1 MRHIRRSPLTRWT
14 ATAAATALAAVTL
27 AGCGLGGTEDSGA
40 PGPVGTGGE
49 VKGKVSLQT
58 WALKPKFTAY
68 MEKVIDGFEKKYPG
82 VRVEWLDQPG
92 EGYSEKVL
100 SQSAGGTLP
109 DVVNL
114 PPDFALPLVKQNLLL
129 DIGKA
134 DAASVRDYV
143 KGGLDAYR
151 FPGHDGTYG
160 YPWYL
165 NTDVNYWN
173 GELFAKYGLDPKKP
187 PASLDELVKA
197 ARTVKEKSGGQT
209 YLMSRKP
216 NLIDLANAGVP
227 IMNAEGTRF
236 TFNTPEA
243 AAVLDTYRAAYQEG
257 LLPKDVLTETYA
269 GNTKLFASGTAAWTT
284 AGANYITSLATDN
297 PTLAPKV
304 VSSPAMGTP
313 PLYVQGVSIPKNTKN
328 PAAALALARWV
339 TNAENQAAF
348 AHETSIFPSTTASAA
363 DPYFAKSDGS
373 NAGDAKVTAF
383 RSLAAAKVLEPVQAN
398 DAVKTLINQQIAL
411 AISGQAGS
419 KEALDTAVARAD
431 RLIQD

>member
-1 MRHIRRSPLTRWT
+1 MRHIRPLRRSPLARWT
-14 ATAAATALAAVTL
+14 AVAVAAVTL
-27 AGCGLGGTEDSGA
+27 AGCGLGGAEDSGA
-40 PGPVGTGGE
+40 PGPAAAHGE

-68 MEKVIDGFEKKYPG
+68 MEKVISGFEKKYPG
-82 VRVEWLDQPG
+82 VEVEWLDQPG

-114 PPDFALPLVKQNLLL
+114 PPDFALPLVRQNLLL
-129 DIGKA
+129 DI
-134 DAASVRDYV
+134 AASDPAAATDYV

-173 GELFAKYGLDPKKP
+173 SELFTTYGLDPKKP

-197 ARTVKEKSGGQT
+197 ARTVKAKSGGRT

-227 IMNAEGTRF
+227 IMSADGRHF

-243 AAVLDTYRAAYQEG
+243 AAVLDTYRAAFKEG

-269 GNTKLFASGTAAWTT
+269 GNTKLFSSGTAAWTT
-284 AGANYITSLATDN
+284 AGANYITSLGTDN
-297 PTLAPKV
+297 PSLAPKV
-304 VSSPAMGTP
+304 VPSPAIGTP
-313 PLYVQGVSIPKNTKN
+313 PLYVQGLSIPKNTRN

-348 AHETSIFPSTTASAA
+348 AHETSIFPSTTASAS
-363 DPYFAKSDGS
+363 DPFFSKSDGS
-373 NAGDAKVTAF
+373 NAGDAKVLAF
-383 RSLAAAKVLEPVQAN
+383 RSLASARVLEPVQAN

-411 AISGQAGS
+411 AISGQSGS

-431 RLIQD
+431 QLLKD

>member
-1 MRHIRRSPLTRWT
+1 MRHIRRSRWARWT
-14 ATAAATALAAVTL
+14 AVAVAAVTL
-27 AGCGLGGTEDSGA
+27 AGCGLGGAEDSGA
-40 PGPVGTGGE
+40 PGPVTTGGE

-58 WALKPKFTAY
+58 WALKPKFSAY
-68 MEKVIDGFEKKYPG
+68 MEGVISGFEKKYPG
-82 VRVEWLDQPG
+82 VEVEWLDQPG
-92 EGYSEKVL
+92 EGYSDKVL

-129 DIGKA
+129 DVGKA
-134 DAASVRDYV
+134 DPAVTADYV

-173 GELFAKYGLDPKKP
+173 GELLTRYGLDPKKP
-187 PASLDELVKA
+187 PASLDELVSA
-197 ARTVKEKSGGQT
+197 ARTVKAKSGGQT

-216 NLIDLANAGVP
+216 NLMDLANAGVP
-227 IMNAEGTRF
+227 ILSGDGRTF
-236 TFNTPEA
+236 TFNTPKA
-243 AAVLDTYRAAYQEG
+243 AEVLDTYRAAFTEG

-269 GNTKLFASGTAAWTT
+269 GNAKLFSSGTAAWTT

-313 PLYVQGVSIPKNTKN
+313 PLYVQGLSVPRSTKN
-328 PAAALALARWV
+328 PTAALALARWV
-339 TNAENQAAF
+339 TSAENQAAF
-348 AHETSIFPSTTASAA
+348 ARETSIFPSTTASAA
-363 DPYFAKSDGS
+363 DPFFSRSDGS

-383 RSLAAAKVLEPVQAN
+383 RSLASARVLEPVQAN
-398 DAVKTLINQQIAL
+398 DAIKTVINQQIAL
-411 AISGQAGS
+411 AISGRTGS
-419 KEALDTAVARAD
+419 KEALDTAVARANQLLKD
-431 RLIQD
+431 

>member
-1 MRHIRRSPLTRWT
+1 MRVIRRSRWARWT
-14 ATAAATALAAVTL
+14 AAAAAAVTL
-27 AGCGLGGTEDSGA
+27 AGCGLGGAEDSGA
-40 PGPVGTGGE
+40 PGPVHSGGE

-68 MEKVIDGFEKKYPG
+68 MEGVIAGFEKKYPG
-82 VRVEWLDQPG
+82 VEVDWLDQPG

-114 PPDFALPLVKQNLLL
+114 PPDFALPLVKQKLLL
-129 DIGKA
+129 DVVGS
-134 DAASVRDYV
+134 DASAAADYV
-143 KGGLDAYR
+143 KGGLEAYR

-173 GELFAKYGLDPKKP
+173 AELLTKYGLDPKKP
-187 PASLDELVKA
+187 PASLDQLVAA
-197 ARTVKEKSGGQT
+197 ARTVKAKSGGQV

-216 NLIDLANAGVP
+216 NLMDLANAGVP
-227 IMNAEGTRF
+227 VMSADGRSF

-243 AAVLDTYRAAYQEG
+243 AAVLDTYRAAFKEG

-269 GNTKLFASGTAAWTT
+269 GNTKLFSSGTAAWTT
-284 AGANYITSLATDN
+284 AGANYITSLAVDN

-313 PLYVQGVSIPKNTKN
+313 PLYVQGLSIPRSTKN

-339 TNAENQAAF
+339 TSPANQAAF
-348 AHETSIFPSTTASAA
+348 ARETSIFPSTTASAA
-363 DPYFAKSDGS
+363 DPFFSRSDGT
-373 NAGDAKVTAF
+373 NAADAKVTAF
-383 RSLAAAKVLEPVQAN
+383 RSLASARVLEPVQAN
-398 DAVKTLINQQIAL
+398 DAVKTVVNQQIAL
-411 AISGQAGS
+411 ALSGQADS
-419 KEALDTAVARAD
+419 KDALDTAVARANQ
-431 RLIQD
+431 LIKD